1 MLGVSRMNL
10 SADTAVDELL
20 CADGTDCVFLRKAVI
35 DFIID
40 NGPAVLASD
49 SYNKLDESP
58 RLRKEIMMEFAKSNE
73 SNKRKRDA

>member
-1 MLGVSRMNL
+1 M
-10 SADTAVDELL
+10 DELL
-20 CADGTDCVFLRKAVI
+20 YDGTDCVFLRKAVI

-73 SNKRKRDA
+73 SKKRKRDT